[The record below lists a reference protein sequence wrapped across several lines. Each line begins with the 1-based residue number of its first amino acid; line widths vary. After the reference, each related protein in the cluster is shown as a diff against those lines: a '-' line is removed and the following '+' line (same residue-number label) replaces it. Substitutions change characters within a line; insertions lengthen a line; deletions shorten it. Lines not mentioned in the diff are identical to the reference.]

1 MKLLLNLEQMLGE
14 KPESVSY
21 KIISNNMEMFN
32 VKRRDLLNFDQ
43 YMDLKKPGFG
53 GSKSAIEFKDKSGK
67 RTVKDPKLKDY
78 QRVVERDPMFGH
90 SHYNSTYKAMTHDVI
105 YKQEKKKPVT
115 YTDPYLTA
123 LPVVDV
129 SAQLE
134 GRSYESFNHFLA
146 EEYNEEVEEEFEI
159 PDEIKEIEMKLRQY
173 E

>member
-1 MKLLLNLEQMLGE
+1 
-14 KPESVSY
+14 
-21 KIISNNMEMFN
+21 MEMFN
-32 VKRRDLLNFDQ
+32 VKRRDLLDFDQ

-67 RTVKDPKLKDY
+67 RVVKDPKLKDY
-78 QRVVERDPMFGH
+78 QRVVERDPMFSH

-146 EEYNEEVEEEFEI
+146 EEYNEEVEMEKDFEV